1 MVIASGV
8 TRPNTSSLRSLSC
21 LASRSSATTSMP
33 ERKHFNSRR
42 RDPIIQVIAD
52 ACEVNA
58 PDPLEADIQGARA
71 HVGL

>member
-8 TRPNTSSLRSLSC
+8 TRPNTSSLRSFSY
-21 LASRSSATTSMP
+21 LASRSSATTCMP
-33 ERKHFNSRR
+33 EREHFNSRR
-42 RDPIIQVIAD
+42 SDPIIQVIAD